1 MSARVKAL
9 SIVLLL
15 MSAVEA
21 HSGDWDG
28 LYIGV
33 NVGYAPMRLSTDY
46 NHQRLTACTNLNFG
60 SGWPGDGCEGNQ
72 DYATE
77 SAGKDS
83 GRSVSLSIERLWT
96 AKEGMLGI
104 QANLAHAGGQTVGF
118 SQTISDYWGDR
129 LDVDV
134 RAGMSVDARLVYGV
148 PVGDWMPF
156 LSVGLGLLQLRTT
169 YTQAHGGNVAYP
181 SVTRTGDTWA
191 GRGIV
196 GGGIKKDIGND
207 WILSADVAVMRT
219 TGSRFGHSGVL
230 LDGGLRYP
238 NTTIDTD
245 TTSTEIRFGLSR
257 RF

>member
-1 MSARVKAL
+1 MSIKAKAL
-9 SIVLLL
+9 SIALLL
-15 MSAVEA
+15 MPAVEA
-21 HSGDWDG
+21 HGGDWDG

-60 SGWPGDGCEGNQ
+60 SEWPGDGCEGNQ

-77 SAGKDS
+77 SAGKDF
-83 GRSVSLSIERLWT
+83 GRSVGLSIERLW
-96 AKEGMLGI
+96 AVKEGMLGF
-104 QANLAHAGGQTVGF
+104 QVNLAHSGRQTLDF
-118 SQTISDYWGDR
+118 SQTISNTWGDR
-129 LDVDV
+129 LDVNV
-134 RAGMSVDARLVYGV
+134 RAGTSVDARLVYGV

-156 LSVGLGLLQLRTT
+156 FSIGLGLLQLRTS
-169 YTQAHGGNVAYP
+169 YTQAHGGSVSYP
-181 SVTRTGDTWA
+181 SVTQSGDAWA